1 MYNYVDLSDVK
12 SIGNLHDLKTVKI
25 YGIYNR
31 PNSVFYLQKETGG
44 TACTAAA
51 CTCKVRR

>member
-25 YGIYNR
+25 YGIYNG
-31 PNSVFYLQKETGG
+31 PDSVFYLQKENF
-44 TACTAAA
+44 A
-51 CTCKVRR
+51 VRC